1 MANQRMQKQKLLEI
15 LRLLQQEADNE
26 HPLKCSEIIARLSQ
40 KGMSAE
46 RKSVY
51 SDIDIL
57 RQAGWDIRYQKN
69 QATAETPLHACPA
82 EAAQRRCRF
91 ADHSFG

>member
-69 QATAETPLHACPA
+69 QGYWLKRRYTLA

-91 ADHSFG
+91 ADHSFR

>member
-1 MANQRMQKQKLLEI
+1 MQKQKLLEI

-51 SDIDIL
+51 SDIDIPVSYTHL
-57 RQAGWDIRYQKN
+57 DVYKRQSTFCARPAGTSAIRKIK
-69 QATAETPLHACPA
+69 AT
-82 EAAQRRCRF
+82 
-91 ADHSFG
+91 G